1 MSDPIIAALPAVRA
15 DGGFALPDVV
25 ESVAAL
31 PSVVIAVGL
40 PEIGEHALPVPRVP
54 VLLMPSGTVAML
66 PVRYGVQFTA
76 NGGFTVAAVAVHPAA
91 VEFSAAATFDAVA
104 FEVQTRAV
112 VFSGEGLFVASDIP
126 RRFVE
131 FTGAGGFAVEGI
143 AVFSA
148 PAEFS
153 GIGAVVIVK
162 ASQVQARSVQ
172 FAGVGA
178 LAASAMQLQARVAQ
192 FAGTGTFGAAGV
204 QVYSRTVQFAGVGGF
219 SAVGT
224 IKKSYTDDFNR
235 ANGAIGSNWGP
246 SSPQPVVNTNAAQNS
261 TASGN
266 TPQLVEYLGGMMAT
280 DNYAVTATIKT
291 PVGTSRVTTTYFYLL
306 ARGNGTATQDDDR
319 VLLVL
324 SGAALSS
331 GFYTINS
338 AGTISSRHVAISTA
352 FVTGDTVTLEVN
364 GNVYTAKRNGTTIAT
379 FTDSSGIVPV
389 NAGHRGFGFGTQPYN
404 SGYGF
409 AFDQIVAEDL

>member
-1 MSDPIIAALPAVRA
+1 MADPIIAALPARA
-15 DGGFALPDVV
+15 EVAIGLPAVA
-25 ESVAAL
+25 EVAA
-31 PSVVIAVGL
+31 GL
-40 PEIGEHALPVPRVP
+40 PPESIVAGLPAVSELLAVLPQVPE
-54 VLLMPSGTVAML
+54 LLMPSGTVAML

-76 NGGFTVAAVAVHPAA
+76 DGGFTVAAVAVHVAA
-91 VEFSAAATFDAVA
+91 VEFAAAGAFNAVA
-104 FEVQTRAV
+104 VEVQARPVT
-112 VFSGEGLFVASDIP
+112 FTGEGTFVASDIP

-131 FTGAGGFAVEGI
+131 FAGVGGFTADGV
-143 AVFSA
+143 AMFSA
-148 PAEFS
+148 AVEFS
-153 GIGAVVIVK
+153 GIGAIVIVE
-162 ASQVQARSVQ
+162 SLQVQAR
-172 FAGVGA
+172 AP
-178 LAASAMQLQARVAQ
+178 Q
-192 FAGTGTFGAAGV
+192 FAGTGTLAASAVQLQARAAQFSGTGTFGATGV
-204 QVYSRTVQFAGVGGF
+204 QVHSRTVQFAGVGGF
-219 SAVGT
+219 SATGT
-224 IKKSYTDDFNR
+224 IKKSYVDTFNR